1 MSVKKYS
8 IKTIFSQ
15 CKSVTN
21 MCGFLLIEIVSAM
34 ALFSFSVLMAAKF
47 CGQIY
52 MWQREAQM
60 YAMATTSI
68 TQMIEK
74 IKIEKVLPAFRTEK
88 NEMIITC
95 LPWGQSITPEAQV
108 SNMSFLKKFEWIEIR
123 ASWKTAR
130 HTTQTLL
137 VYTGVELR

>member
-15 CKSVTN
+15 CKSATS
-21 MCGFLLIEIVSAM
+21 MCGFLLIEIMSAM
-34 ALFSFSVLMAAKF
+34 ALFSFAVMMTAKF

-52 MWQREAQM
+52 IWQREAQM
-60 YAMATTSI
+60 YWQATTNI
-68 TQMIEK
+68 TRMIEK
-74 IKIEKVLPAFRTEK
+74 IRIEKVLPEFRTEK
-88 NEMIITC
+88 DEMIITC
-95 LPWGQSITPEAQV
+95 LPWGQSLIRETSMA
-108 SNMSFLKKFEWIEIR
+108 NMSFLKNFEWIEIR

-137 VYTGVELR
+137 VYTGVELI